1 MRHSPWIQS
10 LRSSTDTEN
19 SLMVVKGDG
28 RERVGTADI
37 FVFFGNDSS
46 DAISTGAVDRV
57 QLPPGPLGEHHTLVQ
72 KPLSDFKQVLV
83 AEG

>member
-1 MRHSPWIQS
+1 MEVGAH
-10 LRSSTDTEN
+10 L
-19 SLMVVKGDG
+19 KGTLQGACYG

-37 FVFFGNDSS
+37 FVFFWNDSS
-46 DAISTGAVDRV
+46 DAISTRAMDRV

-72 KPLSDFKQVLV
+72 KPLSDFKQVLA